1 MILQESSILENFL
14 SFNNSIYIHNHK
26 EPLGSEIMMA
36 HRNFID
42 TRYDWLQEAHA
53 HSFVRTMQKEYQSGH
68 TSSASRTK
76 ATT

>member
-42 TRYDWLQEAHA
+42 TR
-53 HSFVRTMQKEYQSGH
+53 
-68 TSSASRTK
+68 
-76 ATT
+76 